1 MNDEDKERPF
11 YSREEYN
18 QHLEDVIIRINQQ
31 NIHLRHTLQEIAE
44 RGDLMSQWL
53 ARYCGETRNDNVKE
67 QVGRILK
74 DWESVRM

>member
-1 MNDEDKERPF
+1 MSDNQEQPF

-18 QHLEDVIIRINQQ
+18 QHLEDVIIRINQH

-44 RGDLMSQWL
+44 RADLMAKWL
-53 ARYCGETRNDNVKE
+53 ERYCGETRNDNTKE